1 MVDKMMKYSFIL
13 LSGESE
19 EFLKQLQELGV
30 VDISRSTK
38 PVSEES
44 AVKFEKILKVNHAIS
59 LLESV
64 DYSKEPIY
72 SKIQEASA
80 ACAINGCKTGNTFSA
95 LARLEE
101 LKAEKDA
108 KEKVLKAIEPWGV
121 FSPESISDLKAKG
134 VDLHFYSVPAKS
146 YDKDWENIW
155 PIHIVNSDKSAVW
168 FAVPALRGEEYSFP
182 IPETSFPEESYAE
195 TKADLDKLLEEEIQ
209 TKARLLCLKE
219 HYLEYM
225 KEGLVHKK
233 AELDRMLA
241 SSQVQQAA
249 EGHLL
254 CFEGFAPVDEQ
265 SRLDEA
271 FGKMGV
277 FYVKEDARE
286 EDNPPIKLKNNRFN
300 RMFEGLTGMYGMP
313 VYGEWDPTPV
323 LAIFFLL
330 FFAMCMGDAGY
341 GLILIIYGIL
351 QDKKIVNF
359 AMFDGLGK
367 LISIL
372 GVATTIVG
380 FFLGTAFGM
389 DLTAASWMP
398 QQMKDLML
406 SGDVTIGGSS
416 YALQMVLA
424 IGIGIF
430 HICLAMTIKA
440 VLYTKRFGLKAN
452 ISTWGWLL
460 LILGGIITGAFAML
474 GLLPE
479 NVTKIAVIAI
489 GAVSAL
495 CIFIFN
501 TPGRNPL
508 INIGAGL
515 WDTYNMATGIMGD
528 VLSYIRLYA
537 LGLAG
542 GMLGGAFNN
551 LGLMVLGDNPTWQ
564 WLPFV
569 LILLAGHA
577 LNLLM
582 SCLGAFVHPL
592 RLTFVEYFKNSGYE
606 GKGAKYNPLKISNE

>member
-1 MVDKMMKYSFIL
+1 
-13 LSGESE
+13 
-19 EFLKQLQELGV
+19 
-30 VDISRSTK
+30 
-38 PVSEES
+38 
-44 AVKFEKILKVNHAIS
+44 
-59 LLESV
+59 
-64 DYSKEPIY
+64 
-72 SKIQEASA
+72 
-80 ACAINGCKTGNTFSA
+80 
-95 LARLEE
+95 
-101 LKAEKDA
+101 
-108 KEKVLKAIEPWGV
+108 
-121 FSPESISDLKAKG
+121 
-134 VDLHFYSVPAKS
+134 
-146 YDKDWENIW
+146 
-155 PIHIVNSDKSAVW
+155 
-168 FAVPALRGEEYSFP
+168 
-182 IPETSFPEESYAE
+182 
-195 TKADLDKLLEEEIQ
+195 
-209 TKARLLCLKE
+209 
-219 HYLEYM
+219 
-225 KEGLVHKK
+225 
-233 AELDRMLA
+233 
-241 SSQVQQAA
+241 
-249 EGHLL
+249 
-254 CFEGFAPVDEQ
+254 
-265 SRLDEA
+265 
-271 FGKMGV
+271 
-277 FYVKEDARE
+277 
-286 EDNPPIKLKNNRFN
+286 
-300 RMFEGLTGMYGMP
+300 MFEGLTGMYGMP